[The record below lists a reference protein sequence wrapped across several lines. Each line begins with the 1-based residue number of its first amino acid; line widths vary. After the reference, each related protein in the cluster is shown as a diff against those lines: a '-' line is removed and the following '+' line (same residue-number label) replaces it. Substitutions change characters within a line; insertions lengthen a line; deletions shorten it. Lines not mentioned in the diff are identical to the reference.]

1 MARVHNKLVNVLWK
15 TFREPEEM
23 IRSLVEMLGVGEAL
37 ATGVGESEFG
47 FPAIVQK
54 LDNSTMCL

>member
-1 MARVHNKLVNVLWK
+1 MAGVHNKLVHVLWK
-15 TFREPEEM
+15 TVGEPEET

-47 FPAIVQK
+47 FPALMQK
-54 LDNSTMCL
+54 LDMCL